1 MPMKNFDIHN
11 KEILP
16 NSNST
21 LDLIETLVENVKKQ
35 YNIPTDLY
43 YNILI
48 AVSEAVNNAM
58 KHGNKMDPNKSIT
71 FELYANPHELEIIV
85 QDQGSGFDPSSIDD
99 CTEENNLYKESGR
112 GIFIMKSLSDNF
124 EIITSGNGTTFVLHF
139 KY

>member
-1 MPMKNFDIHN
+1 MRNFDIHN
-11 KEILP
+11 REIFP
-16 NSNST
+16 NNNST
-21 LDLIETLVENVKKQ
+21 LDLVESLVENVKNR
-35 YNIPTDLY
+35 YNIPTDQY

-58 KHGNKMDPNKSIT
+58 THGNKMDPTKSIL
-71 FELYANPHELEIIV
+71 FELFANPHELEIIV

-99 CTEENNLYKESGR
+99 CTEESNLYKESGR

-124 EIITSGNGTTFVLHF
+124 EIITSENGTTFVLHF